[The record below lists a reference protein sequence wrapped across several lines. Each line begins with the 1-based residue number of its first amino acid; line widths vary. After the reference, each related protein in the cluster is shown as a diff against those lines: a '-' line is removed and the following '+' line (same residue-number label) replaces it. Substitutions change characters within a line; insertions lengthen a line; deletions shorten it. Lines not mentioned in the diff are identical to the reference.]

1 MIINPKK
8 LIRLFYD
15 AAYHTVYDDGI
26 EHAGYLAFLGLLA
39 LFPAIIFLFSI
50 ASIIGHQEY
59 GVDIINQLYDILPKN
74 ITTEIEPIVNQ
85 ILSGPP
91 QGLLTIALIGIIW
104 TASGAVE
111 GTRTILNKAYKVTTP
126 PNYFFRRGLSI
137 LQFIIFI
144 FVLVIAMFFLTI
156 VPKII
161 GQLEQQIGFQTS
173 PDVPAIRY
181 LLSAFA
187 LFLVVSLSYYILPN
201 IKQKFTRVLPG
212 AKLCVVLWLLTIE
225 VFTNVIAHY
234 SRINAVYG
242 SLAGV
247 IITLVFFYIIS
258 LIYIYAAE
266 FNYYLEIYLGHKI
279 EEKEHLDW

>member
-1 MIINPKK
+1 MLAKIKSFFKI
-8 LIRLFYD
+8 FYD
-15 AAYHTVYDDGI
+15 AGYNTIYDDGI

-50 ASIIGHQEY
+50 ASIIGHQEF

-74 ITTEIEPIVNQ
+74 ITSEIEPIINQ

-91 QGLLTIALIGIIW
+91 QGLLTIAVIGILW

-111 GTRTILNKAYKVTTP
+111 GTRTILNKAYNVTTP
-126 PNYFFRRGLSI
+126 PNYFLRRGLSI

-144 FVLVIAMFFLTI
+144 FILIIAMFFLTI

-161 GQLEQQIGFQTS
+161 GQLEQEIGFQTN
-173 PDVPAIRY
+173 PNVPAIRY

-187 LFLVVSLSYYILPN
+187 LFLVVSLSYYVLPN
-201 IKQKFTRVLPG
+201 IKQKFSRVIPG

-247 IITLVFFYIIS
+247 IITLVFFYVIS

-266 FNYYLEIYLGHKI
+266 FNYYLEVYLGHKI
-279 EEKEHLDW
+279 EEKEHVE

>member
-1 MIINPKK
+1 MKK
-8 LIRLFYD
+8 FFKIFYD
-15 AAYHTVYDDGI
+15 AGYNTVYDDGI

-59 GVDIINQLYDILPKN
+59 GIDIINQLYGILPKN
-74 ITTEIEPIVNQ
+74 ITSEIEPIVKQ

-91 QGLLTIALIGIIW
+91 QGLLTIAVIGILW

-111 GTRTILNKAYKVTTP
+111 GTRTILNKAYNVTTP

-137 LQFIIFI
+137 LQFIVFIFI
-144 FVLVIAMFFLTI
+144 LIIAMFFLTI

-161 GQLEQQIGFQTS
+161 GQLEQEIGFQTN
-173 PDVPAIRY
+173 PNVPLIRY

-187 LFLVVSLSYYILPN
+187 LFLVVSISYYVLPN
-201 IKQKFTRVLPG
+201 IKQKFLYVIPG
-212 AKLCVVLWLLTIE
+212 AIFCVVLWLITIA
-225 VFTNVIAHY
+225 VFTNVVAHY
-234 SRINAVYG
+234 TRINAVYG

-247 IITLVFFYIIS
+247 IITLIFFYVVS

-266 FNYYLEIYLGHKI
+266 FNYYLEVYLGHKI
-279 EEKEHLDW
+279 EEKEHVDW